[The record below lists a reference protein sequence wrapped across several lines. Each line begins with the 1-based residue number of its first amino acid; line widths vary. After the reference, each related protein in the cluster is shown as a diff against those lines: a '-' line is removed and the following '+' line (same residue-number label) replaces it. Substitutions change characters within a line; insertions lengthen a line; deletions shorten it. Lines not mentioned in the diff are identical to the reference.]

1 MDGLPGLRVGG
12 TFGPDDPAGFRAGD
26 GRQADGEGKQRF
38 GVHGQAFWFPDSKM
52 AKKKDGAN
60 RLTRFVYSN
69 TQIFVYTCRILHNF
83 ANNKGVLPL
92 ILNYFIN
99 TPSKPTLKL

>member
-12 TFGPDDPAGFRAGD
+12 TFGPDDPAGLRAGD

-38 GVHGQAFWFPDSKM
+38 GVHSQAVLFPVPKM
-52 AKKKDGAN
+52 AKKTEGAN
-60 RLTRFVYSN
+60 RLTHFAYSN
-69 TQIFVYTCRILHNF
+69 TQKFVCPCKILSNF
-83 ANNKGVLPL
+83 AKNEGVLSL
-92 ILNYFIN
+92 ILNNFIN